1 LNLAGFSNPKGLE
14 ALGSNLFLETPAS
27 GPSVIS
33 DPGVDGMGTFRQ
45 GYVEESSVDPVK
57 EVTDLIEAQRGY
69 ELNSVWAAGMVQ
81 AEILVASRVI
91 PANTIIKAE
100 DVRFES
106 SDGTGAVVDPAK
118 IIGMEAR
125 KALFAGRPISIAD
138 VGTPAI
144 VQRNQVIQLVFRSN
158 GLLIR
163 TDGQR
168 RRLRMRHL
176 LQTQPQR
183 SKDRLSR
190 LSQRL
195 RRPHLSACAM

>member
-1 LNLAGFSNPKGLE
+1 MRR
-14 ALGSNLFLETPAS
+14 LFLT
-27 GPSVIS
+27 SVA
-33 DPGVDGMGTFRQ
+33 
-45 GYVEESSVDPVK
+45 
-57 EVTDLIEAQRGY
+57 L
-69 ELNSVWAAGMVQ
+69 VWAAGMVQ

-91 PANTIIKAE
+91 PANTIIKAD

-163 TDGQR
+163 TDGR
-168 RRLRMRHL
+168 TLDRAAPGETVRVMNLGS
-176 LQTQPQR
+176 R
-183 SKDRLSR
+183 SIVHAIIDDGGVGYV
-190 LSQRL
+190 SQ
-195 RRPHLSACAM
+195 